1 MAEKLRLMV
10 VAAHPDDESL
20 GMGGT
25 LAKYA
30 AEGVET
36 YLVTATRGEHGWFG
50 DEKDNPGPEA
60 LGRLRQAELLAAAA
74 TLGVREVQLLDY
86 VDGYLDQADPA
97 EAVAKIVRR
106 LRHVRPHVVLTFDPN
121 GAYGHPD
128 HIAIS
133 QFTTAAVVAAADSN
147 YALTNSHAPLAP
159 HRVSKLYYMAWP
171 KDKFAAYESVFGELV
186 MNVNGVERR
195 TSPWPNWAITTL
207 IDTTAYWPTVWR
219 AVSCH
224 KTQLVLYSH
233 LEHLPEEHHQSLWGT
248 QEYYRAFSLVN
259 GGRQPEADLFEGLRS
274 GVTVTE

>member
-1 MAEKLRLMV
+1 MA

-60 LGRLRQAELLAAAA
+60 LGRLREAELLAAAEA
-74 TLGVREVQLLDY
+74 LGVREVRLLDY
-86 VDGYLDQADPA
+86 VDGRLDQADPA
-97 EAVAKIVRR
+97 EAVSKIVGHLRR
-106 LRHVRPHVVLTFDPN
+106 VRPHVVLTFDPN

-133 QFTTAAVVAAADSN
+133 QLTTAAVVAAAAADSH
-147 YALTNSHAPLAP
+147 YALANSHAPLAP

-171 KDKFAAYESVFGELV
+171 KDKFAAYESVFGALV
-186 MNVNGVERR
+186 MNIDGVERR
-195 TSPWPNWAITTL
+195 TSPWPDWAVTTL
-207 IDTTAYWPTVWR
+207 IDTAAYWPTVWR
-219 AVSCH
+219 AVSRH
-224 KTQLVLYSH
+224 KTQLMLYSH

-259 GGRQPEADLFEGLRS
+259 GGRRRETDLFEGLRS
-274 GVTVTE
+274 SETIRENS